1 MTISSVP
8 TVLGVTLCAFLSGVA
23 QADELDPTLVHI
35 ECSGPGGSARKGTGV
50 VISPDGMV
58 LTARHVV
65 LGTSPAWTEEI
76 RCTGSLGHALTAKN
90 GMTFQSVSNMYD
102 AALLKYPGL
111 ANAAHVQYCLVE
123 PRHKRAEV
131 IAAGFPLRSATGQ
144 PSERK
149 GILATIE
156 PDGKGLLESDAATTS
171 GMSGGRVTLTESG
184 GLIGI
189 VSGVS
194 PDPATGYP
202 SAYAVLAASR
212 LAPEFGQ
219 FGLTSDASLCE
230 RRERVVSPMGNSDV
244 PWVAGDA
251 PVPLGLTSAEGFCY
265 LARVWGDFGDV
276 RDSVEV
282 TLSDDGEYILTGSDS
297 GNPSDHGAVAEC
309 VRF

>member
-1 MTISSVP
+1 MRPPLVAA
-8 TVLGVTLCAFLSGVA
+8 TLALLMPALA
-23 QADELDPTLVHI
+23 QADELDPTIVHI
-35 ECSGPGGSARKGTGV
+35 ECSEPGGTPRRGTGV
-50 VISPDGMV
+50 VVSANGMV

-65 LGTSPAWTEEI
+65 LGTSPT
-76 RCTGSLGHALTAKN
+76 RRDDTSCSGSLGHALTGKS
-90 GMTFQSVSNMYD
+90 GMSFQTVSTAYD

-111 ANAAHVQYCLVE
+111 VNAPHVRFCEVE

-131 IAAGFPLRSATGQ
+131 IAAGFPLLSATGQ

-171 GMSGGRVTLTESG
+171 GMSGGRVTFTENGS
-184 GLIGI
+184 LVGI

-202 SAYAVLAASR
+202 NAYAILAASR

-219 FGLTSDASLCE
+219 FGLSSDPALCGPK
-230 RRERVVSPMGNSDV
+230 ERVLPVVVDPAA
-244 PWVAGDA
+244 PWVAGDE
-251 PVPLGLTSAEGFCY
+251 PLPLGMREGEGFCY
-265 LARVWGDFGDV
+265 LVRVWGAFGDI
-276 RDSVEV
+276 DDAVEI
-282 TLSDDGEYILTGSDS
+282 TLQDGAYVLQGKNAATPG
-297 GNPSDHGAVAEC
+297 DHGAVAQC